1 MKSGHPPTKIY
12 LWPNLMTAG
21 NLCCGFFAILQIFEG
36 MRGGGSE
43 HYYQAIMLI
52 LGACIFDG
60 LDGRVARISGGES
73 PFGREFDSIAD
84 IVSFGVAPALL
95 VHDVVL
101 KDLPENLENVGWL
114 ISFVYLLCGAMRLAR
129 FNCVAAD
136 DQGSGSKDFQGFP
149 IPAAAGVIG
158 SLTLLL
164 LELEKMDREPGKWTV
179 LLPFLMILLSFLM
192 FSNWSYPSFKALNWK
207 AKRSF
212 AWVFVAAL
220 VLVLTVMYK
229 WFMPAVL
236 FVSYLLYGLVRPWLS
251 NRWRKEIEEDGF
263 DSHDEPDD
271 EAAEDAAEDGVADS
285 EAPPQTAGDERANP
299 GSGSA
304 TAPR

>member
-1 MKSGHPPTKIY
+1 MSSHSKQNSHPPTKIY

-21 NLCCGFFAILQIFEG
+21 NLCCGFFAILQVFAG
-36 MRGGGSE
+36 MHGGPNE
-43 HYYQAIMLI
+43 HYYTAILLI

-60 LDGRVARISGGES
+60 LDGRVARMSGGES

-95 VHDVVL
+95 VHEVVL
-101 KDLPENLENVGWL
+101 KDLPSQYENLGWL

-129 FNCVAAD
+129 FNCVAAENH
-136 DQGSGSKDFQGFP
+136 QNASKDFQGFP

-164 LELEKMDREPGKWTV
+164 LKLENPDVPDAAPARWTII
-179 LLPFLMILLSFLM
+179 LPFLMVLLSFLM

-212 AWVFVAAL
+212 SWVFVAVL
-220 VLVLTVMYK
+220 VLVLTALFW
-229 WFMPAVL
+229 WFMPAIL

-251 NRWRKEIEEDGF
+251 NRWRKEIEEDGIE
-263 DSHDEPDD
+263 DDD
-271 EAAEDAAEDGVADS
+271 EHPALEEEES
-285 EAPPQTAGDERANP
+285 NSPPAI
-299 GSGSA
+299 
-304 TAPR
+304 

>member
-1 MKSGHPPTKIY
+1 MQNGHPPTKIY

-36 MRGGGSE
+36 MRGSDE
-43 HYYQAIMLI
+43 HFKNAIILI

-95 VHDVVL
+95 VHEVVL
-101 KDLPENLENVGWL
+101 QNVRENIGWL
-114 ISFVYLLCGAMRLAR
+114 IAFVYLLCGAMRLAR
-129 FNCVAAD
+129 FNCVAAEGRSD
-136 DQGSGSKDFQGFP
+136 APKDFQGFP

-158 SLTLLL
+158 SITLLL
-164 LELEKMDREPGKWTV
+164 LALDDRGYELGKWSIV
-179 LLPFLMILLSFLM
+179 LPFLMVLLSFLM
-192 FSNWSYPSFKALNWK
+192 FSNWSYPSFKALNWR
-207 AKRSF
+207 AKRSVL
-212 AWVFVAAL
+212 WVFVA
-220 VLVLTVMYK
+220 VLVLLLTVKYY

-251 NRWRKEIEEDGF
+251 KRWRKEIEEDGGE
-263 DSHDEPDD
+263 DEEEPNS
-271 EAAEDAAEDGVADS
+271 ESTGTDS
-285 EAPPQTAGDERANP
+285 ESAPT
-299 GSGSA
+299 
-304 TAPR
+304 TL

>member
-1 MKSGHPPTKIY
+1 MPSRPKQNAHPPTKIY

-21 NLCCGFFAILQIFEG
+21 NLCCGFFAILQVFAG
-36 MRGGGSE
+36 MHGGPNE
-43 HYYQAIMLI
+43 HYYKAILLI

-60 LDGRVARISGGES
+60 LDGRVARMSGGES

-95 VHDVVL
+95 VHEVVL
-101 KDLPENLENVGWL
+101 KYLPPQFENLGWL
-114 ISFVYLLCGAMRLAR
+114 IAFVYLLCGAMRLAR
-129 FNCVAAD
+129 FNCVAAENHANA
-136 DQGSGSKDFQGFP
+136 SKDFQGFP

-164 LELEKMDREPGKWTV
+164 LKIEDPAKPDVAPARWTII
-179 LLPFLMILLSFLM
+179 LPFLMVLLSFLM

-212 AWVFVAAL
+212 TWVFGAAL
-220 VLVLTVMYK
+220 VLVLTALFW

-251 NRWRKEIEEDGF
+251 NRWREEIEEDGIDEEE
-263 DSHDEPDD
+263 DSAVPTTT
-271 EAAEDAAEDGVADS
+271 AADS
-285 EAPPQTAGDERANP
+285 NPASPPP
-299 GSGSA
+299 GL
-304 TAPR
+304 